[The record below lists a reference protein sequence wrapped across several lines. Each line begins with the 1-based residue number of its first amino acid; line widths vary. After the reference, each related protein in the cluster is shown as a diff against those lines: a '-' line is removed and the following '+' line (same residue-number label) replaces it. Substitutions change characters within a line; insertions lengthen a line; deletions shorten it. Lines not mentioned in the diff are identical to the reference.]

1 MEFIKRSALS
11 GEKYD
16 VFDTD
21 VIHILN
27 IFQAAFYVENG
38 CPILDVQLS
47 QDRRTGKPILVFCFR
62 RSETKKLFDIWCKQ
76 KEEGGVDDKDIRD

>member
-16 VFDTD
+16 VFDKD

-27 IFQAAFYVENG
+27 IYQAAYYVENG

-47 QDRRTGKPILVFCFR
+47 YNRKTGKPMLVFLFR
-62 RSETKKLFDIWCKQ
+62 RSVTKSVFDSWCNQ
-76 KEEGGVDDKDIRD
+76 KEEGGAND